1 MDLKT
6 AKSIAERLDY
16 SFPKVMDELKSKGLT
31 SDQAWKLLEK
41 IF

>member
-1 MDLKT
+1 MNLEK

-31 SDQAWKLLEK
+31 SDQAWNLLKK